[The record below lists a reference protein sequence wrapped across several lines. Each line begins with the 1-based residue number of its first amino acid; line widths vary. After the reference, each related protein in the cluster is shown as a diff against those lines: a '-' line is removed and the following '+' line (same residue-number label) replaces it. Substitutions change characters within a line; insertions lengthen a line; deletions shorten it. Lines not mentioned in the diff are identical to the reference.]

1 MDSLNIKLEVPDLP
15 LPLSE
20 DGLMMAGTDFLPN
33 GSDLFLGD
41 DDDDVIVVHMDLR
54 ENLSTLRGLVER
66 KIGLS
71 LKHYEFWLQGSTML
85 ESHKNLVDQC
95 VQGEGLVQI
104 NVQVQPTK
112 RRINIADVLKPTDEV
127 LESYQRELEQAAAV
141 AKQVAIGDDPWQTA
155 TTTDAPAVDVP
166 EPEAASTKNSAR
178 TSPVTSSGRMFPSNS
193 SDSLNDGD
201 SPLATGGVKPSLTK
215 EAQETANAVAAII
228 NSVSAEER
236 ERERKKEKD
245 RQKSGDKVVGKFV
258 PLIKEE
264 ALGFADNS
272 MDDCDESDLDGTDE
286 PAAALPW
293 VYDSGFKR
301 DQQRLNIPEEPTE
314 WTVAHV
320 KHWIQW
326 AVRTFNL
333 NGIKLQDW
341 NVTGKELCELK
352 RDDFRLKV
360 PTDPGGM
367 FWTHLDLL
375 RQHKIV
381 ATLQKPIDGED
392 LDEMAIRRKIPK
404 GNLGSEYEAKSVIR
418 ADKRLNDI
426 VSIADESS
434 YCGNRTGNN
443 GQIQLWQFLLEILT
457 DREHRAIIQW
467 IGTDG
472 EFKLCNPELVAQL
485 WGERKNKPTMN
496 YEKLSRALRYYYDG
510 DMISKVHGKR
520 FVYKFVCDLRE
531 LLGYDAS
538 ELSALVNEGPP
549 VIVDTQYELKNY
561 DVDFE

>member
-1 MDSLNIKLEVPDLP
+1 MMDSLNIKLEVPDLP
-15 LPLSE
+15 LPLGE
-20 DGLMMAGTDFLPN
+20 DGLIMPGTDFLPTGN
-33 GSDLFLGD
+33 DLFLGD

-66 KIGLS
+66 RIGLS

-127 LESYQRELEQAAAV
+127 LESYQREIEQAAKEADAAALA
-141 AKQVAIGDDPWQTA
+141 AKQAAAEEAAAAEAIA
-155 TTTDAPAVDVP
+155 AALA
-166 EPEAASTKNSAR
+166 EAEAASAKSNSAR
-178 TSPVTSSGRMFPSNS
+178 TSPAGRTNASTDAANQGTEVAS
-193 SDSLNDGD
+193 AKEG
-201 SPLATGGVKPSLTK
+201 LTK

-236 ERERKKEKD
+236 EKERKKEKD
-245 RQKSGDKVVGKFV
+245 RQAASEKHAAKLV
-258 PLIKEE
+258 PAVKEE
-264 ALGFADNS
+264 MVNFADHS
-272 MDDCDESDLDGTDE
+272 LDDCDESDMETGDE
-286 PAAALPW
+286 PAATLPW
-293 VYDSGFKR
+293 VYDSAFKR
-301 DQQRLNIPEEPTE
+301 DQQRLNIPDDPVE
-314 WTVAHV
+314 WTVAQV

-333 NGIKLQDW
+333 NGVKLQDW
-341 NVTGKELCELK
+341 SISGKELCALEL
-352 RDDFRLKV
+352 DEFRLKA
-360 PTDPGGM
+360 PNDPGGL
-367 FWTHLDLL
+367 FWMHLELL
-375 RQHKIV
+375 RLHKIV
-381 ATLQKPIDGED
+381 ATIQKPVDGED

-404 GNLGSEYEAKSVIR
+404 GNLG
-418 ADKRLNDI
+418 N
-426 VSIADESS
+426 ESS

-457 DREHRAIIQW
+457 DREHRTIIQW

-538 ELSALVNEGPP
+538 ELSTLVNEGPP
-549 VIVDTQYELKNY
+549 VFNDNQYELKNY
-561 DVDFE
+561 DVDFD

>member
-1 MDSLNIKLEVPDLP
+1 MDPLNIKLEVPDLP
-15 LPLSE
+15 LPLGE
-20 DGLMMAGTDFLPN
+20 DGLMMSTADFLPTGN
-33 GSDLFLGD
+33 DLFLGD

-66 KIGLS
+66 RIGLS

-127 LESYQRELEQAAAV
+127 LESYQREIEQAVKEAEAAAAAKRAAEEEAAAAEAIAAAV
-141 AKQVAIGDDPWQTA
+141 AEA
-155 TTTDAPAVDVP
+155 
-166 EPEAASTKNSAR
+166 EAASAKANT
-178 TSPVTSSGRMFPSNS
+178 V
-193 SDSLNDGD
+193 D
-201 SPLATGGVKPSLTK
+201 SPNNGEGDGTGTKATGMTK

-236 ERERKKEKD
+236 EKERKKERHGHTEKGAM
-245 RQKSGDKVVGKFV
+245 KLI
-258 PLIKEE
+258 PAIKEE
-264 ALGFADNS
+264 VLGFGENS
-272 MDDCDESDLDGTDE
+272 LDECDESDGEIGDE
-286 PAAALPW
+286 SAAVLPW
-293 VYDSGFKR
+293 VYDNAFKR
-301 DQQRLNIPEEPTE
+301 DQQRLNIPDDPME
-314 WTVAHV
+314 WTVAQV

-341 NVTGKELCELK
+341 SISGKELCEL
-352 RDDFRLKV
+352 DLDEFKV
-360 PTDPGGM
+360 KAPNDPGGL
-367 FWTHLDLL
+367 FWMHLELL
-375 RQHKIV
+375 RRHKIV

-392 LDEMAIRRKIPK
+392 LVEMTIRRKLPK
-404 GNLGSEYEAKSVIR
+404 ANLASK
-418 ADKRLNDI
+418 ND
-426 VSIADESS
+426 EFS

-457 DREHRAIIQW
+457 DREHRTIIQW

-472 EFKLCNPELVAQL
+472 EFKLCNPEQVAQL

-538 ELSALVNEGPP
+538 ELAALVNEGTP
-549 VIVDTQYELKNY
+549 VNSDNQYETKNY
-561 DVDFE
+561 DVDFD

>member
-1 MDSLNIKLEVPDLP
+1 MDPLNIKLEVPDLP
-15 LPLSE
+15 LPLGD
-20 DGLMMAGTDFLPN
+20 DGLMMSSADFLPTEN
-33 GSDLFLGD
+33 DLFLGD

-66 KIGLS
+66 RIGMS

-104 NVQVQPTK
+104 NVQVQPNK

-127 LESYQRELEQAAAV
+127 LETYQREIEQAAKEA
-141 AKQVAIGDDPWQTA
+141 
-155 TTTDAPAVDVP
+155 
-166 EPEAASTKNSAR
+166 EAAAAAKRAAEEEVAAAEAIAAAEAEAELAKRTTEDSSASRIDESDTTSTKASA
-178 TSPVTSSGRMFPSNS
+178 TNESH
-193 SDSLNDGD
+193 
-201 SPLATGGVKPSLTK
+201 
-215 EAQETANAVAAII
+215 ETAIAVAAII
-228 NSVSAEER
+228 DSVSAEER
-236 ERERKKEKD
+236 EKEREKERRNERERQAASEK
-245 RQKSGDKVVGKFV
+245 GGKLMPAV
-258 PLIKEE
+258 KEE
-264 ALGFADNS
+264 VHGFADHS
-272 MDDCDESDLDGTDE
+272 LDDCDESDGEIGDE
-286 PAAALPW
+286 PLAALPW
-293 VYDSGFKR
+293 VYDSAFKR
-301 DQQRLNIPEEPTE
+301 DQQRLNIPDDPLE
-314 WTVAHV
+314 WTVAQV

-341 NVTGKELCELK
+341 SITGKELCELDADEFK
-352 RDDFRLKV
+352 LKA
-360 PTDPGGM
+360 PNDPGGL
-367 FWTHLDLL
+367 FWMHLELL
-375 RQHKIV
+375 RRHKIV
-381 ATLQKPIDGED
+381 ATLQKPAEGEQ
-392 LDEMAIRRKIPK
+392 LVEMTIRRKIPK
-404 GNLGSEYEAKSVIR
+404 VNIGSK
-418 ADKRLNDI
+418 ND
-426 VSIADESS
+426 EFS

-467 IGTDG
+467 MGTEG

-538 ELSALVNEGPP
+538 ELSALVNEGSP
-549 VIVDTQYELKNY
+549 VSADTQYESQSY
-561 DVDFE
+561 DVDFD

>member
-1 MDSLNIKLEVPDLP
+1 MDPLNIKLEVPDLP
-15 LPLSE
+15 LSLGD
-20 DGLMMAGTDFLPN
+20 DGLMMSSADFLPTEN
-33 GSDLFLGD
+33 DLFLGD

-66 KIGLS
+66 RIGLS

-104 NVQVQPTK
+104 NVQVQPNK

-127 LESYQRELEQAAAV
+127 LESYQREIEHAAKEAEAAAAAKRAAEEEAAAAEAIAAAEAEAEQAKRAAV
-141 AKQVAIGDDPWQTA
+141 DNSNRTDCDTPSKVAN
-155 TTTDAPAVDVP
+155 
-166 EPEAASTKNSAR
+166 ES
-178 TSPVTSSGRMFPSNS
+178 
-193 SDSLNDGD
+193 
-201 SPLATGGVKPSLTK
+201 
-215 EAQETANAVAAII
+215 QETAIAVAAII
-228 NSVSAEER
+228 DSVSAEER
-236 ERERKKEKD
+236 EKEREKERRND
-245 RQKSGDKVVGKFV
+245 REKGGK
-258 PLIKEE
+258 LIPAVKEE
-264 ALGFADNS
+264 VHGFADNS
-272 MDDCDESDLDGTDE
+272 LDDCDESDGEAGDE
-286 PAAALPW
+286 PLAALPW
-293 VYDSGFKR
+293 VYDSAFKR
-301 DQQRLNIPEEPTE
+301 DQQRLNIPDDPSE
-314 WTVAHV
+314 WTMAQV

-341 NVTGKELCELK
+341 SITGKELCDLDA
-352 RDDFRLKV
+352 DDFKLKA
-360 PTDPGGM
+360 PNDPGGL
-367 FWTHLDLL
+367 FWMHLELL
-375 RQHKIV
+375 RRHKIV
-381 ATLQKPIDGED
+381 ATLQKPTEGEQ
-392 LDEMAIRRKIPK
+392 LVEMTIRRKIPK
-404 GNLGSEYEAKSVIR
+404 VNIGSK
-418 ADKRLNDI
+418 ND
-426 VSIADESS
+426 EFS

-467 IGTDG
+467 MGTEG

-538 ELSALVNEGPP
+538 ELSALVNEGSP
-549 VIVDTQYELKNY
+549 VNADTQYDSQNY
-561 DVDFE
+561 DADFD

>member
-1 MDSLNIKLEVPDLP
+1 MDPLNIKLEVPDLP
-15 LPLSE
+15 LPLGE
-20 DGLMMAGTDFLPN
+20 DGLMMSTADFLPTGN
-33 GSDLFLGD
+33 DLFLGD

-66 KIGLS
+66 RIGLS

-127 LESYQRELEQAAAV
+127 LESYQREIEQAAKEAEAAAAAKRAAEEEAAAAEAIAAAV
-141 AKQVAIGDDPWQTA
+141 AEA
-155 TTTDAPAVDVP
+155 
-166 EPEAASTKNSAR
+166 EAASAKENAAE
-178 TSPVTSSGRMFPSNS
+178 PASGTGER
-193 SDSLNDGD
+193 DG
-201 SPLATGGVKPSLTK
+201 SGAKAPAGLTK

-228 NSVSAEER
+228 NSVSVEER
-236 ERERKKEKD
+236 EKERKKE
-245 RQKSGDKVVGKFV
+245 RQVQGDKGGLKLI
-258 PLIKEE
+258 PAIKEE
-264 ALGFADNS
+264 VLGFGENS
-272 MDDCDESDLDGTDE
+272 LDECDESDGEMGDE
-286 PAAALPW
+286 PAACLPW
-293 VYDSGFKR
+293 VYDSAFKR
-301 DQQRLNIPEEPTE
+301 DQQRLNIPDDPNE
-314 WTVAHV
+314 WTVAQV

-341 NVTGKELCELK
+341 SISGKELCELDL
-352 RDDFRLKV
+352 DDFKLKA
-360 PTDPGGM
+360 PNDPGGL
-367 FWTHLDLL
+367 FWMHLELL
-375 RQHKIV
+375 RRHKIV
-381 ATLQKPIDGED
+381 ATLQKPVDGED
-392 LDEMAIRRKIPK
+392 LVEMTIRRKLPK
-404 GNLGSEYEAKSVIR
+404 PNIGSSK
-418 ADKRLNDI
+418 ND
-426 VSIADESS
+426 EFS

-457 DREHRAIIQW
+457 DREHRTIIQW

-472 EFKLCNPELVAQL
+472 EFKLCNPEQVAQL

-538 ELSALVNEGPP
+538 ELASLVNEGNP
-549 VIVDTQYELKNY
+549 DNQYGTKNY
-561 DVDFE
+561 DVDFD

>member
-1 MDSLNIKLEVPDLP
+1 MDPLNIKLEVPDLP
-15 LPLSE
+15 IPLGE
-20 DGLMMAGTDFLPN
+20 DGLMTADFMQSGN
-33 GSDLFLGD
+33 DLFLGD

-66 KIGLS
+66 RIGFP

-112 RRINIADVLKPTDEV
+112 HRINIADVLKPTDEV
-127 LESYQRELEQAAAV
+127 LESYQREIEQAAKEAETAAAAKRAAEEEAAAAEAIAAAV
-141 AKQVAIGDDPWQTA
+141 AEA
-155 TTTDAPAVDVP
+155 
-166 EPEAASTKNSAR
+166 EAAGTKGGKAEDTPGSSERDGSGAR
-178 TSPVTSSGRMFPSNS
+178 TTEGI
-193 SDSLNDGD
+193 
-201 SPLATGGVKPSLTK
+201 TK

-236 ERERKKEKD
+236 ERERKKE
-245 RQKSGDKVVGKFV
+245 RQGGRSESEKSAMKQV
-258 PLIKEE
+258 PTIKEE
-264 ALGFADNS
+264 LMGFADNS
-272 MDDCDESDLDGTDE
+272 LDDCDESDGEMGDE
-286 PAAALPW
+286 SAASLPW
-293 VYDSGFKR
+293 VYDSAFKR
-301 DQQRLNIPEEPTE
+301 DQQRLNIPDDPME
-314 WTVAHV
+314 WTVAQV

-341 NVTGKELCELK
+341 SISGKELCELEL
-352 RDDFRLKV
+352 DDFKLKA
-360 PTDPGGM
+360 PNDPGGL
-367 FWTHLDLL
+367 FWMHLELL

-381 ATLQKPIDGED
+381 ATLQKPVDGED
-392 LDEMAIRRKIPK
+392 LVEMTIRRKLPK
-404 GNLGSEYEAKSVIR
+404 ATLGSR
-418 ADKRLNDI
+418 ND
-426 VSIADESS
+426 EFS

-457 DREHRAIIQW
+457 DREHRTIIQW
-467 IGTDG
+467 IGSDG
-472 EFKLCNPELVAQL
+472 EFKLCNPEQVAQL

-538 ELSALVNEGPP
+538 ELAALVNEGTGP
-549 VIVDTQYELKNY
+549 VALDNQYETKNY
-561 DVDFE
+561 DVDFD